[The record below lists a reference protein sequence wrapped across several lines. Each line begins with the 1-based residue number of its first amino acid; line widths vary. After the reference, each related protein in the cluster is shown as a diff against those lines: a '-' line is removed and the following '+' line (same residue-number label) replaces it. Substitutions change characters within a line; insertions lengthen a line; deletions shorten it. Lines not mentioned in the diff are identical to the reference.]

1 MGTYVRDAQPRA
13 PVPAMWERA
22 RGWVLS
28 QGVAIY
34 AYCTTENNPILHR
47 EAGSRL
53 DLVLSERE

>member
-1 MGTYVRDAQPRA
+1 MTLGPAPLSPRRRG
-13 PVPAMWERA
+13 RA

-53 DLVLSERE
+53 DLVLSELE